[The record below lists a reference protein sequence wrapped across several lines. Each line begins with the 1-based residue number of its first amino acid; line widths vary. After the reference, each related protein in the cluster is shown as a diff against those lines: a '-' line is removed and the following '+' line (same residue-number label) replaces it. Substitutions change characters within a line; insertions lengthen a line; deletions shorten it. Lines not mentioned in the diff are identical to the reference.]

1 MALASHQ
8 SGTGSIPA
16 RCHMWVLGSPVF
28 LAPQKPTLDPN
39 SNSTRI
45 EDPDENQPRLMWLPL

>member
-1 MALASHQ
+1 
-8 SGTGSIPA
+8 
-16 RCHMWVLGSPVF
+16 MWVLGSPVF